1 VNGFVSELSGAAIL
15 AFALPWA
22 VAVNTWGLYMIFTGK
37 DTNSSKAVDS
47 AEERR
52 DMRWFVWP
60 LSGSFVLTTVCIIV
74 TFLSGD
80 GSWFNG
86 LN

>member
-1 VNGFVSELSGAAIL
+1 MSGLVAELSGAATL
-15 AFALPWA
+15 AFAVPWA
-22 VAVNTWGLYMIFTGK
+22 VAVNTWGVHLIVTGK
-37 DTNSSKAVDS
+37 DADPSKTMDS
-47 AEERR
+47 AEETR

-60 LSGSFVLTTVCIIV
+60 LSATFVLTTVCIIV